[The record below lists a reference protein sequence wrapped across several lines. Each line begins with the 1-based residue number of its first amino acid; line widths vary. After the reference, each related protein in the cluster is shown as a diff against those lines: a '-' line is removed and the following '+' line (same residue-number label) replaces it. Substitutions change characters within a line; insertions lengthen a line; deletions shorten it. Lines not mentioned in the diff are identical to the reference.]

1 LSGFLKG
8 KSLGGVSS
16 GLQLLAFSRRH
27 TNPKLAARSSQPT
40 AFFLSSPHQIEQQVL
55 SIFRTNQLLYSILLL
70 MYAALLHLSVFV
82 LREAWTPVAP
92 GVFSAWVYQLLGGA
106 SGMSAEITA
115 ILLLTAQAAGINAI
129 VLEHRL
135 GEEQN
140 LFPGLFYILISS
152 MLPGMMHLS
161 PALMGNTFLI
171 IAMSELFRTYK
182 NPQASG
188 GIFNVGFWTAVASLF
203 VPAYLVFLILG
214 FVGLNSLRGLDLKER
229 LMLLSGAV
237 VPYGL
242 AGVVMFWNGQ
252 LLNGIHTQFQEAFAV
267 ASFVTITGFSFWA
280 AASGFS
286 LLVLLALTQFG
297 GLVYRKTIQVQKKVS
312 LLYWMLLI
320 GGLSPFVIKGI
331 QIENWLSVAIP
342 LGIVLGFVFSN
353 LPRRWSESLH
363 LMLLATVLILHYKQF
378 LLP

>member
-1 LSGFLKG
+1 
-8 KSLGGVSS
+8 
-16 GLQLLAFSRRH
+16 
-27 TNPKLAARSSQPT
+27 
-40 AFFLSSPHQIEQQVL
+40 
-55 SIFRTNQLLYSILLL
+55 

-92 GVFSAWVYQLLGGA
+92 GVLSAWVYQLLGGA
-106 SGMSAEITA
+106 SGINAEITA
-115 ILLLTAQAAGINAI
+115 ILLLTAQASGINAI

-182 NPQASG
+182 NPHASG
-188 GIFNVGFWTAVASLF
+188 SIFNVGFWTAAASLF

-242 AGVVMFWNGQ
+242 AGAVMFWNGQ
-252 LLNGIHTQFQEAFAV
+252 LLSGIHTQFQEAFAV
-267 ASFVTITGFSFWA
+267 ASFVTITGFPFWLLRA
-280 AASGFS
+280 AFHC
-286 LLVLLALTQFG
+286 
-297 GLVYRKTIQVQKKVS
+297 
-312 LLYWMLLI
+312 WCCW
-320 GGLSPFVIKGI
+320 P
-331 QIENWLSVAIP
+331 
-342 LGIVLGFVFSN
+342 
-353 LPRRWSESLH
+353 
-363 LMLLATVLILHYKQF
+363 
-378 LLP
+378 